1 MKNNGQPNGCGQP
14 FSIGYFLAFQIIVSQ
29 IFLNLFIAI
38 LIDSFAGQSEAYN
51 LPVKQIDIDTFIHS
65 WSKFDP

>member
-51 LPVKQIDIDTFIHS
+51 LPVK
-65 WSKFDP
+65 